1 MNCHRSH
8 WTLVK
13 MLSTGPYSWL
23 IKNFLLLVAF
33 CCVQVE
39 SDAERRLGEDEA
51 DKKGTPLVS
60 EEGIHD
66 EALNE
71 SFCQL

>member
-1 MNCHRSH
+1 
-8 WTLVK
+8 
-13 MLSTGPYSWL
+13 MLSTGPYSL
-23 IKNFLLLVAF
+23 LVEIFLLLVAF

-39 SDAERRLGEDEA
+39 SDAERALGEDEA

-60 EEGIHD
+60 EEDVHD